1 MQDLKVVWVELGRY
15 GNRLINYMINH
26 EPLYNLKCEL
36 LIVEDMSCFS
46 GGEMIVSEYIEW
58 VDSYQVQFIVLV
70 AQIN

>member
-1 MQDLKVVWVELGRY
+1 
-15 GNRLINYMINH
+15 
-26 EPLYNLKCEL
+26 
-36 LIVEDMSCFS
+36 MSRFS